1 LFALSSLLLMSCSG
15 ETITGDRAPIYHS
28 PEGDVVFNIVKNSKS
43 KKVGTMQFLPLKE
56 KEISIRFDFDKTF
69 SESFVF
75 TYWSRLFEVA
85 RQSEPGEFPSAAES
99 LFGSYPYVETKDSL
113 HEKLSEIVFE
123 GETRSVTQGKSN
135 IQRIAINGSGT
146 LIFKYDTAAFD
157 PLKHFYTCEGLSFM
171 PGDFSLH
178 EDNGKRTDEG
188 CDVWYYISDG
198 DIFHYR
204 TGLEESGL

>member
-1 LFALSSLLLMSCSG
+1 MMLDKKGLLLILAPLLLTSCGG
-15 ETITGDRAPIYHS
+15 ESVINRAVTYCM
-28 PEGDVVFNIVKNSKS
+28 PEGDVVFNIVENSKS

-69 SESFVF
+69 SECFVF

-85 RQSEPGEFPSAAES
+85 RQSEPGEHHSAVES

-123 GETRSVTQGKSN
+123 GETRSVTQGKSS

-157 PLKHFYTCEGLSFM
+157 PSKHFYTCEGLSFM
-171 PGDFSLH
+171 PGDFTLCS
-178 EDNGKRTDEG
+178 ESGKRTDEG

-198 DIFHYR
+198 DIFN
-204 TGLEESGL
+204 